1 MEKKKTTLP
10 EQKTATREAAKAIAD
25 LIEMNCNVVVT
36 HGNTPQIAMIHMAM
50 SEFAKNHPE
59 FTNCPMSVCSAMSQG
74 YIGYDLQN
82 SIRAEL
88 LTRGI
93 DKPVATVLTQVLVD
107 AYDEAFYNPTKV
119 IGRVL
124 TREEADEEE
133 KKGNFVTPSENGYR
147 RIVASPQPRDV
158 IETKTIKA
166 LLRDEQVVI
175 CCGGGGIPVL
185 EQGIDLRGAPAIIEK
200 DYSSSLLAMELDADV
215 FMILTSVDAVAL
227 NFRKDNEK
235 ILTRISV
242 RQARSYCEENHFEAG
257 SMLPKFEAAINFVD
271 MGCRSSRRPS
281 ISWIWDIIRKRS
293 SLRFR
298 VCGLPLWARRG
309 RRSSIHSEPEAVYAG
324 FRTRDYEKETTD
336 SIPSRT

>member
-1 MEKKKTTLP
+1 
-10 EQKTATREAAKAIAD
+10 
-25 LIEMNCNVVVT
+25 
-36 HGNTPQIAMIHMAM
+36 
-50 SEFAKNHPE
+50 
-59 FTNCPMSVCSAMSQG
+59 MSQG

-257 SMLPKFEAAINFVD
+257 SMLPKFESAINFVD
-271 MGCRSSRRPS
+271 MGYNKKA
-281 ISWIWDIIRKRS
+281 II
-293 SLRFR
+293 
-298 VCGLPLWARRG
+298 
-309 RRSSIHSEPEAVYAG
+309 
-324 FRTRDYEKETTD
+324 T
-336 SIPSRT
+336 SIPRVRAAFMGKAGTTIVNSL

>member
-1 MEKKKTTLP
+1 MEKKKTVVVALGHRALGSTLP

-166 LLRDEQVVI
+166 LLRDGQVVI

-215 FMILTSVDAVAL
+215 LMILTSVDAVAL

-257 SMLPKFEAAINFVD
+257 SMLPKFESAINFVD
-271 MGCRSSRRPS
+271 MGYNKKA
-281 ISWIWDIIRKRS
+281 II
-293 SLRFR
+293 
-298 VCGLPLWARRG
+298 
-309 RRSSIHSEPEAVYAG
+309 
-324 FRTRDYEKETTD
+324 T
-336 SIPSRT
+336 SIPRVRAAFMGKAGTTIVNSL

>member
-1 MEKKKTTLP
+1 MEKKKTVVVALGHRALGSTLP

-175 CCGGGGIPVL
+175 CCGGGGIPVM
-185 EQGIDLRGAPAIIEK
+185 EQGIDRRPAVSGFLDAVI
-200 DYSSSLLAMELDADV
+200 LLAAAFHALHDLLFKFTRAFRRLIVFLYVLNDVRDLIIRNERSLD
-215 FMILTSVDAVAL
+215 
-227 NFRKDNEK
+227 
-235 ILTRISV
+235 TRGF
-242 RQARSYCEENHFEAG
+242 RQALGEEQHIA
-257 SMLPKFEAAINFVD
+257 LPQQFF
-271 MGCRSSRRPS
+271 RSSH
-281 ISWIWDIIRKRS
+281 IQYGTGI
-293 SLRFR
+293 
-298 VCGLPLWARRG
+298 G
-309 RRSSIHSEPEAVYAG
+309 
-324 FRTRDYEKETTD
+324 
-336 SIPSRT
+336 

>member
-1 MEKKKTTLP
+1 M
-10 EQKTATREAAKAIAD
+10 
-25 LIEMNCNVVVT
+25 
-36 HGNTPQIAMIHMAM
+36 
-50 SEFAKNHPE
+50 
-59 FTNCPMSVCSAMSQG
+59 
-74 YIGYDLQN
+74 
-82 SIRAEL
+82 
-88 LTRGI
+88 
-93 DKPVATVLTQVLVD
+93 LVD

-166 LLRDEQVVI
+166 LLRDEEVVI
-175 CCGGGGIPVL
+175 CCGGGGIPVM

-271 MGCRSSRRPS
+271 MGYNKKA
-281 ISWIWDIIRKRS
+281 II
-293 SLRFR
+293 
-298 VCGLPLWARRG
+298 
-309 RRSSIHSEPEAVYAG
+309 
-324 FRTRDYEKETTD
+324 T
-336 SIPSRT
+336 SIPRVRAAFMGKAGTTIVNSL